1 MANIA
6 VKFTPP
12 SACRVQLSFFERL
25 YEHKLDERG
34 LDDSSEAVRAF
45 LGASEGVTQW
55 LLRADSLTPS
65 STHSPTPESWS
76 CSGVLKNV
84 NTTNVSS
91 DDVDTLHETHCSS
104 ATWPLTHSP
113 TTLLLH
119 YSTTPL
125 LHYSLLR
132 LGDDECASGCGGREL
147 VCHSTLLLYYST
159 TLLYLIP
166 VLCCR
171 YFSLLHV
178 NCLLMMLLWGAGVH
192 HSG

>member
-125 LHYSLLR
+125 LHYSTTLYFVQEMTSVLVVVV
-132 LGDDECASGCGGREL
+132 GESWCA
-147 VCHSTLLLYYST
+147 TQLYYST
-159 TLLYLIP
+159 TLLLY
-166 VLCCR
+166 
-171 YFSLLHV
+171 ST
-178 NCLLMMLLWGAGVH
+178 
-192 HSG
+192 

>member
-65 STHSPTPESWS
+65 STHSPTPDSWS

-91 DDVDTLHETHCSS
+91 DVDTLHETHCSS

-119 YSTTPL
+119 YSTTPPL
-125 LHYSLLR
+125 STSSRMTSVLVVVVGESW
-132 LGDDECASGCGGREL
+132 CA
-147 VCHSTLLLYYST
+147 TQLYYST

-171 YFSLLHV
+171 YFSLVHV
-178 NCLLMMLLWGAGVH
+178 NCLLMMLLWWWWGAGVH

>member
-1 MANIA
+1 MYISFYQSYQITFFSYFCDTAHTLSLTHTHTHTLTPLLTTHSSLTHSLTHTFTHSHMANIA

-91 DDVDTLHETHCSS
+91 DVDTLHETHCSS

-119 YSTTPL
+119 YSTTPPL
-125 LHYSLLR
+125 
-132 LGDDECASGCGGREL
+132 
-147 VCHSTLLLYYST
+147 ST
-159 TLLYLIP
+159 TTG
-166 VLCCR
+166 R
-171 YFSLLHV
+171 
-178 NCLLMMLLWGAGVH
+178 
-192 HSG
+192 

>member
-65 STHSPTPESWS
+65 LTHSSTHSPTPESWS

-91 DDVDTLHETHCSS
+91 DVDILQ
-104 ATWPLTHSP
+104 
-113 TTLLLH
+113 
-119 YSTTPL
+119 
-125 LHYSLLR
+125 
-132 LGDDECASGCGGREL
+132 
-147 VCHSTLLLYYST
+147 
-159 TLLYLIP
+159 
-166 VLCCR
+166 
-171 YFSLLHV
+171 
-178 NCLLMMLLWGAGVH
+178 
-192 HSG
+192 